1 MYSEVNQHKV
11 LVRGVLITNWSIWLN
26 TVQVKNDVCMTVLYF
41 RSDGSRRD
49 CDQVSIS
56 IMEKGSAHSS
66 DMSAGWER
74 VSDNS
79 QSGESM
85 SSNDQPWWKEQEE
98 IVISGV
104 SGRFPRCENVNEFGD
119 LLLQGEDLITEDDLR
134 WPPGFY
140 DLPKRHGKLKDLKKF
155 DAQFFSVTPKQANF
169 MDPQVRILL
178 EVAWEAMVD
187 AGINP
192 VDLRGSRTGVFV
204 GCSASETSG
213 ALTQDPET
221 VTGYTLTGCVRSMF
235 SNRISYTFDLQGP
248 SFSVDTACSSS
259 LLALQLAIDAIRQK
273 QCDAAIVAGAHLT
286 LTPTAALQF
295 LRLGMLTDKGSCRSF
310 DDSGDGYCRTE
321 GVAAIFIQRKS
332 KANRIYATVVHAKS
346 NTDGYKE
353 QGITFPSGE
362 RQAQLLEEVYNEAG
376 IDPNSVYYVET
387 HGTGTKVGDPQEA
400 NAICQVFCSNRKS
413 PLLIGS
419 VKSNMG
425 HAEPASGLCSIA
437 KVLVAIERK
446 LIPPNLHFNTP
457 NQYIPGLT
465 DGRLK
470 VVTEPTPLP
479 GGVIG
484 VNSFGF
490 GGSNTHVILKAAD
503 HTAPP
508 LSELPFTKILT
519 YCGRTQDAVQHV
531 FSVVEN
537 NVNDGYLHALLANQA
552 NLPAKDTPFRG
563 YMLINRGADQP
574 PLKDVQKV
582 SITEPRPIYFI
593 YSGMGSQW
601 PGMGQNLMVIP
612 VFDESLRASS
622 KTLEEFGLDVYGM
635 LCNSDPAQY
644 QNNTLNC
651 MLAITAIQIALTD
664 LLFSLGVTPDGIIG
678 HSTGE
683 MGCGYAD
690 GGITREQ
697 TMRLAYHRGTTMMK
711 HKEIKG
717 GMAAVGLTWEEAQAQ
732 CPEGVVPACHNG
744 ADSVTISGDGEKVL
758 QFCEQLKEKG
768 IFAKAVDSSGI
779 PFHSPM
785 MARVK
790 EPMLEAM
797 RTAVPEPKPRSS
809 RWISTS
815 IPEVEW
821 ESELASTCS
830 ADYHVN
836 NAISPVLFYE
846 ALQKIPPNAVTIEM
860 APHSLM
866 QAILRRSLQKT
877 VSNVGLMNKPK
888 TESENELES
897 FLQSLGKIYQ
907 AGVNIRVEDLYPGG
921 RFKGVVPKGTPMIGP
936 MWKWDHTVDW
946 PVIDGRHM
954 AAAGGGGLCVSATY
968 HIDPF
973 AADSKEAFLLD
984 HCIDGRVLYPFTG
997 YLVLAWKTLAKLNGV
1012 DFQKTAVVFE
1022 NINVYSAT
1030 ILTKPI
1036 KLDCVVTPGNGM
1048 FEIISE
1054 EQVAASGRIYI
1065 PEENQPFYYGKLSD
1079 IRTSAIAD
1087 RIELDTEDAYKEFL
1101 LRGYEYGQAFRGIY
1115 KTCNSGERGYLY
1127 WTGNWVTFLDSL
1139 LQTALLAERADT
1151 LRLPT
1156 RVRHLRIDP
1165 VKHLE
1170 HLIEKDGIQV
1180 FELRNDHATNGCI
1193 AGGVECCDL
1202 TAHTVSRRLQTSGQ
1216 LYHERIF
1223 FVPHFDDNCL
1233 KDFQKERNLIVN
1245 YTRALKAVV
1254 ARGLASWEKHGI
1266 LSRITNGQILRT
1278 VLNKLEPFAGEHMTE
1293 ESLRTFLEDS
1303 KCSVL
1308 HAFDEIFKLEFS
1320 NDMTA
1325 TDFEAVV
1332 VNKMKHVK
1340 AVFDCDRVWGVA
1352 LSLDRVVKTVQ
1363 DICIENS
1370 AGHNSKMC
1378 AVELNSFEQL
1388 KQCVESN
1395 LSHPLLEVD
1404 CLCVGPNVDQ
1414 LDDNSLEQIGARK
1427 LRLNI
1432 DETFTGHNDAKN
1444 MDYLVIDKVLNRKS
1458 DPAAYLNAC
1467 KHLLRDD
1474 GFAMIIEVTA
1484 EYELAAA
1491 IQGLFGNELSVT
1503 TARRFGTYF
1512 THDELMKLFHETG
1525 FKVCNYQRDPSLM
1538 MSSYAIRKTPS
1549 IPREP
1554 AFVDVDDVKE
1564 FTWIEPLQK
1573 VIEERLNE
1581 PDFKTIWLLNT
1592 KVRNNGVVG
1601 LALCF
1606 VEENLKANRFRSLI
1620 DMSVNK
1626 QTREGPPQVVL
1637 EDPNTQKIIDLDLHA
1652 NNYKDGTWGSLR
1664 HFVVKDEDVHTH
1676 KLCKHAFINTLTRG
1690 DVSSL
1695 TWFESPNQY
1704 FDALEGR
1711 KETHELCSVYY
1722 AAINFR
1728 DVMLAYGRL
1737 SPDAIP
1743 GNFADREC
1751 LLGMEF
1757 SGRLPDGTRLM
1768 GILPAQALA
1777 TSVVVDRDYAWEVPE
1792 SWTLAEA
1799 STVPV
1804 VYTTAYYALVCRGR
1818 IKKGER
1824 VLIHGGAGGV
1834 GQAAIAIALSYG
1846 CEVFTT
1852 VGSQDKREYLKK
1864 KFPQLKD
1871 HHFANSR
1878 SADFELHIR
1887 QYTKGRGVNIVLNSL
1902 AHEMLQASLR
1912 CLARHGRFLEI
1923 GKVDL
1928 AQNSSLGMSKLLDN
1942 VSIHGILLDAI
1953 MDPTVG
1959 DIEEWKEVAALLEQ
1973 GIKSGVVQP
1982 LPASLFPADKA
1993 EDAFRFMSA
2002 GKHIGKV
2009 VMEIRKEESER
2020 KCSPSDISVRAICR
2034 TLCHP
2039 QHVYLITGG
2048 LGGFGLEL
2056 AQWLINRGARKLVL
2070 TSRSG
2075 IRTGYQARCVHFWR
2089 RTGISVLISTL
2100 NIAKRSDADELIRQC
2115 LTMGRLAGV
2124 FHLAMVLRD
2133 CLFENQN
2140 VQNFKDAAE
2149 AKYYGTINL
2158 DQATRAQC
2166 GDELRWFVVFSSITS
2181 GRGNAGQT
2189 NYGWS
2194 NSTMERMIEQRRE
2207 DGFPGIAIQWGA
2219 IGDVG
2224 VILENMGDNNTVVG
2238 GTLPQR
2244 MPSCLASLD
2253 LFLSWNHP
2261 IVSSYIKADMGQKK
2275 ASGGGNLLQT
2285 IAHILGV
2292 NDVSQL
2298 NPDANLGDLGLDSL
2312 MGVEIKQALE
2322 RDYDIVLSMKD
2333 IRTLTLNK
2341 LQQLAESGG
2350 QGATALQTTELDMKK
2365 ETERDAE
2372 QNTVEMLEKQMNQLF
2387 KMRVDVNDLDPQDI
2401 VVKCNKVEEGPV
2413 AFFVHSIEG
2422 IATPLKRVMTKCT
2435 FPVYCFQSTKEVPQ
2449 DSIESVAK
2457 CYIKEMKKIQPVGPY
2472 RIVGYSYGACIG
2484 FEMATMLQESDG
2496 VSSVE
2501 RLILLDGSHLYMQTY
2516 RNVYRMAFG
2525 VTGDTLVNNPLFES
2539 EIMCA
2544 MTLRFANVD
2553 YKKFRVELL
2562 QQPGF
2567 KARIQKV
2574 VDTVMTT
2581 GLFKSPETIAFACEA
2596 MRSKFLM
2603 ADKYKPD
2610 HKFAGEITLVRAE
2623 QGAAREEDVGT
2634 DYGISQVSDESKVY
2648 VVEGDH
2654 DTFVQG
2660 KSSAKTVA
2668 IINELIMETY
2678 KC

>member
-1 MYSEVNQHKV
+1 M
-11 LVRGVLITNWSIWLN
+11 
-26 TVQVKNDVCMTVLYF
+26 LYF
-41 RSDGSRRD
+41 RSDDSRRD

-66 DMSAGWER
+66 DMSGGWER

-85 SSNDQPWWKEQEE
+85 SSNDQPWWKDQEE

-119 LLLQGEDLITEDDLR
+119 LLLQGEDLVTEDDLR
-134 WPPGFY
+134 WPPGLY

-235 SNRISYTFDLQGP
+235 SNRLSYTFDLQGP

-259 LLALQLAIDAIRQK
+259 LLSLQLAIDAIRQK

-321 GVAAIFIQRKS
+321 GIAAIFIQRKS

-346 NTDGYKE
+346 NTDGFKE

-362 RQAQLLEEVYNEAG
+362 RQAQLLEEVYAEAG

-400 NAICQVFCSNRKS
+400 NAICQVFCSNRKG

-446 LIPPNLHFNTP
+446 MLPPNLHFNTP
-457 NQYIPGLT
+457 NQYIPGLI

-479 GGVIG
+479 GGIIG
-484 VNSFGF
+484 
-490 GGSNTHVILKAAD
+490 AAD
-503 HTAPP
+503 HVSPP
-508 LSELPFTKILT
+508 LSEVPFTKILT

-537 NVNDGYLHALLANQA
+537 NINDGYLQTLLANQA
-552 NLPAKDTPFRG
+552 NLPAKDTPYRG
-563 YMLINRGADQP
+563 YMLVNRGGDQP

-601 PGMGQNLMVIP
+601 PGMGQNLMMIP

-622 KTLEEFGLDVYGM
+622 KTLEDFGVDVYGM
-635 LCNSDPAQY
+635 LCKADPAQY

-732 CPEGVVPACHNG
+732 CPEGVVAACHNG

-758 QFCEQLKEKG
+758 KFCEELKEKG

-779 PFHSPM
+779 PFHSPI

-790 EPMLEAM
+790 QPMLEAM

-815 IPEVEW
+815 IPEDEW

-866 QAILRRSLQKT
+866 QAILRRSLHKT
-877 VSNVGLMNKPK
+877 VSNIGLMNKPK
-888 TESENELES
+888 TENENELET

-936 MWKWDHTVDW
+936 MWKWDHSQDW
-946 PVIDGRHM
+946 PVINGRQM
-954 AAAGGGGLCVSATY
+954 IAAGGGSLCVSASY

-973 AADSKEAFLLD
+973 SADSKESFLLD

-997 YLVLAWKTLAKLNGV
+997 YMVLAWKTLAKLNGL
-1012 DFQKTAVVFE
+1012 DFQKTPVVFE

-1030 ILTKPI
+1030 IVTKPI

-1048 FEIISE
+1048 FEILSE

-1079 IRTSAIAD
+1079 IRTSEIAD

-1170 HLIEKDGIQV
+1170 HIIEKDGIQM

-1202 TAHTVSRRLQTSGQ
+1202 TAHTVSRRIQVSGQ

-1223 FVPHFDDNCL
+1223 FVPHCDDNCL
-1233 KDFQKERNLIVN
+1233 AIFEKDRSILQQYSN
-1245 YTRALKAVV
+1245 TLKHVI

-1266 LSRITNGQILRT
+1266 LSKMTNGKLLKTALDVLRPYELMVVT
-1278 VLNKLEPFAGEHMTE
+1278 EDVLRK
-1293 ESLRTFLEDS
+1293 FLEDS
-1303 KCSVL
+1303 KCSVIY
-1308 HAFDEIFKLEFS
+1308 AFDEIFRLEFT

-1325 TDFEAVV
+1325 ADFETVV
-1332 VNKMKHVK
+1332 VNKLKLVK
-1340 AVFDCDRVWGVA
+1340 AVFDCDRLWASA
-1352 LSLDRVVKTVQ
+1352 LTHDRVIKTVQ
-1363 DICIENS
+1363 DVCVENS
-1370 AGHNSKMC
+1370 AGHLSKLC

-1388 KQCVESN
+1388 KQCLEAN
-1395 LSHPLLEVD
+1395 ISHPLLEVE
-1404 CLCVGPNVDQ
+1404 CLCVGPNIDHVDE
-1414 LDDNSLEQIGARK
+1414 NSLEQIGARK
-1427 LRLNI
+1427 LRINI
-1432 DETFTGHNDAKN
+1432 DANFTGHNEAKN
-1444 MDYLVIDKVLNRKS
+1444 MDYILLDKVLCRKS
-1458 DPAAYLNAC
+1458 DPIAYLNAC

-1474 GFAMIIEVTA
+1474 GFAIVVEVTSD
-1484 EYELAAA
+1484 YELAAV
-1491 IQGLFGNELSVT
+1491 IQGLFGQELFV
-1503 TARRFGTYF
+1503 AADRQMGTYF
-1512 THDELMKLFHETG
+1512 THEQLMHVFKESG
-1525 FKVCNYQRDPSLM
+1525 FKLCNYQRDPALM
-1538 MSSYAIRKTPS
+1538 TTAYAIRKTET
-1549 IPREP
+1549 IPRDP
-1554 AFVDVDDVKE
+1554 VFIDVDDVKE

-1581 PDFKTIWLLNT
+1581 PDSKTIWLTNT

-1606 VEENLKANRFRSLI
+1606 VEENLKSNRFRSLI
-1620 DMSVNK
+1620 DISLNK
-1626 QTREGPPQVVL
+1626 EHREGPPEVKL
-1637 EDPNTQKIIDLDLHA
+1637 DDPETKAIIDLDLHA
-1652 NNYKDGTWGSLR
+1652 NNYRDGVWGSLR
-1664 HFVVKDEDVHTH
+1664 HFVVKDEDAHVV
-1676 KLCKHAFINTLTRG
+1676 KDCEHAFINTLTRG

-1704 FDALEGR
+1704 FDAIEGR
-1711 KETHELCSVYY
+1711 KDTHELCHVYY
-1722 AAINFR
+1722 APINFR

-1757 SGRLPDGTRLM
+1757 AGRLKDGTRLM

-1777 TSVVVDRDYAWEVPE
+1777 TSVIVDREYAWEVPDA
-1792 SWTLAEA
+1792 WTLAEA

-1852 VGSQDKREYLKK
+1852 VGSLDKRAYLKK

-1878 SADFELHIR
+1878 SADFELYIR
-1887 QYTKGRGVNIVLNSL
+1887 QYTKGRGVDVVLNSL
-1902 AHEMLQASLR
+1902 ANEMLQASLR

-1959 DIEEWKEVAALLEQ
+1959 DIDEWKEVAALLEG

-2009 VMEIRKEESER
+2009 VMEIRKEEHER
-2020 KCSPSDISVRAICR
+2020 VSLPSNITVRAICR

-2056 AQWLINRGARKLVL
+2056 AQWLVNRGARKLVL
-2070 TSRSG
+2070 TSRTG

-2100 NIAKRSDADELIRQC
+2100 NIAKRSDTDELIRQC
-2115 LTMGRLAGV
+2115 LSMNRLGGV

-2166 GDELRWFVVFSSITS
+2166 DDALRWFVVFSSITS

-2194 NSTMERMIEQRRE
+2194 NSTMERIIEQRRE
-2207 DGFPGIAIQWGA
+2207 DGYPGIAIQWGA

-2275 ASGGGNLLQT
+2275 AAGGGNLLQT

-2341 LQQLAESGG
+2341 LQQLAECGG
-2350 QGATALQTTELDMKK
+2350 QGTTALQTTELDMNK

-2372 QNTVEMLEKQMNQLF
+2372 RNTVEMLEKQMNQLF

-2401 VVKCNKVEEGPV
+2401 IVKCNKIEEGPV
-2413 AFFVHSIEG
+2413 NILCPFYRG
-2422 IATPLKRVMTKCT
+2422 
-2435 FPVYCFQSTKEVPQ
+2435 YCYTSQT
-2449 DSIESVAK
+2449 
-2457 CYIKEMKKIQPVGPY
+2457 CYDQM
-2472 RIVGYSYGACIG
+2472 
-2484 FEMATMLQESDG
+2484 
-2496 VSSVE
+2496 
-2501 RLILLDGSHLYMQTY
+2501 
-2516 RNVYRMAFG
+2516 
-2525 VTGDTLVNNPLFES
+2525 
-2539 EIMCA
+2539 
-2544 MTLRFANVD
+2544 
-2553 YKKFRVELL
+2553 
-2562 QQPGF
+2562 
-2567 KARIQKV
+2567 
-2574 VDTVMTT
+2574 
-2581 GLFKSPETIAFACEA
+2581 
-2596 MRSKFLM
+2596 
-2603 ADKYKPD
+2603 
-2610 HKFAGEITLVRAE
+2610 
-2623 QGAAREEDVGT
+2623 
-2634 DYGISQVSDESKVY
+2634 
-2648 VVEGDH
+2648 
-2654 DTFVQG
+2654 
-2660 KSSAKTVA
+2660 
-2668 IINELIMETY
+2668 
-2678 KC
+2678 

>member
-1 MYSEVNQHKV
+1 M
-11 LVRGVLITNWSIWLN
+11 
-26 TVQVKNDVCMTVLYF
+26 
-41 RSDGSRRD
+41 
-49 CDQVSIS
+49 
-56 IMEKGSAHSS
+56 
-66 DMSAGWER
+66 
-74 VSDNS
+74 
-79 QSGESM
+79 
-85 SSNDQPWWKEQEE
+85 
-98 IVISGV
+98 
-104 SGRFPRCENVNEFGD
+104 
-119 LLLQGEDLITEDDLR
+119 
-134 WPPGFY
+134 
-140 DLPKRHGKLKDLKKF
+140 
-155 DAQFFSVTPKQANF
+155 
-169 MDPQVRILL
+169 
-178 EVAWEAMVD
+178 
-187 AGINP
+187 
-192 VDLRGSRTGVFV
+192 RGSRTGVFV

-295 LRLGMLTDKGSCRSF
+295 LRLGMLTEKGSCRSF

-437 KVLVAIERK
+437 KVLVAMERK
-446 LIPPNLHFNTP
+446 MIPPNLHYNTP

-465 DGRLK
+465 DGRLQ

-490 GGSNTHVILKAAD
+490 GGSNTHVILRSAD

-519 YCGRTQDAVQHV
+519 YCGRTQDALQHV
-531 FSVVEN
+531 FNVVEN
-537 NVNDGYLHALLANQA
+537 NVNDGYLQALLANQA

-563 YMLINRGADQP
+563 YMLINRFGEQP
-574 PLKDVQKV
+574 PLKDIQKV

-601 PGMGQNLMVIP
+601 PGMGQKLMVIP

-622 KTLEEFGLDVYGM
+622 KTLEEYGLDVYGM
-635 LCNSDPAQY
+635 LCNPDPAQY

-758 QFCEQLKEKG
+758 EFCEQLKEKG

-797 RTAVPEPKPRSS
+797 RTAVPEPKARSS

-815 IPEVEW
+815 IPEVDW

-888 TESENELES
+888 TENENELET

-921 RFKGVVPKGTPMIGP
+921 RFKGVVPVGTPMIGP
-936 MWKWDHTVDW
+936 MWKWDHTQDW

-954 AAAGGGGLCVSATY
+954 TAGGGGSMCVSATY

-973 AADSKEAFLLD
+973 AADSKESYLLD

-997 YLVLAWKTLAKLNGV
+997 YLVLAWKTLAKLNGI

-1022 NINVYSAT
+1022 NINVFSAT

-1079 IRTSAIAD
+1079 IRTSEIAD

-1202 TAHTVSRRLQTSGQ
+1202 TAHTVARRLQTSGQ
-1216 LYHERIF
+1216 LYHEKIF
-1223 FVPHFDDNCL
+1223 FVPHYDDHCL
-1233 KDFQKERNLIVN
+1233 TDFQKERNILLQ
-1245 YTRALKAVV
+1245 YTRALKHVV
-1254 ARGLASWEKHGI
+1254 ANGLAEWEKNGI
-1266 LSRITNGQILRT
+1266 LSRFTNGQILKS
-1278 VLNKLEPFAGEHMTE
+1278 VLKALEPYAKEDVTDAQ
-1293 ESLRTFLEDS
+1293 LRKFLEDS

-1308 HAFDEIFKLEFS
+1308 HAFDDVFKLEFT
-1320 NDMTA
+1320 NEMA
-1325 TDFEAVV
+1325 APDFEAVV

-1340 AVFDCDRVWGVA
+1340 AVLDCDRVWAAA
-1352 LSLDRVVKTVQ
+1352 LSLERIVKTMQ

-1370 AGHNSKMC
+1370 AGHLAKMC

-1388 KQCVESN
+1388 KQCVEAN
-1395 LSHPLLEVD
+1395 LSHPLLEVE

-1432 DETFTGHNDAKN
+1432 DESFTGHNDAKN
-1444 MDYLVIDKVLNRKS
+1444 MDYLVIDKVLSRKV
-1458 DPAAYLNAC
+1458 DPVAYLNAC
-1467 KHLLRDD
+1467 KHFLRDD
-1474 GFAMIIEVTA
+1474 GFAMVIEVTQD
-1484 EYELAAA
+1484 YELAAV
-1491 IQGLFGNELSVT
+1491 IQGLFGSELSVT
-1503 TARRFGTYF
+1503 TGRRFGTYF
-1512 THDELMKLFHETG
+1512 THEEMLKLFQDTG
-1525 FKVCNYQRDPSLM
+1525 FKLCNYQRDPAM
-1538 MSSYAIRKTPS
+1538 MTSSYVIRKTPS

-1554 AFVDVDDVKE
+1554 VFVDVDDVKE

-1581 PDFKTIWLLNT
+1581 PDYKTIWLLNT
-1592 KVRNNGVVG
+1592 KVRNNGVIG

-1606 VEENLKANRFRSLI
+1606 VEENLKANRFRSIVDISL
-1620 DMSVNK
+1620 DEKRRV
-1626 QTREGPPQVVL
+1626 GPPEVHL
-1637 EDPNTQKIIDLDLHA
+1637 EDPVTQKIIDMDMHA
-1652 NNYKDGTWGSLR
+1652 NNYKDGIWGSLR
-1664 HFVVKDEDVHTH
+1664 HFVVKDEDVHTF
-1676 KLCKHAFINTLTRG
+1676 KQCRHAFINTLTRG

-1704 FDALEGR
+1704 FDAIEGR
-1711 KETHELCSVYY
+1711 KPTHQLCSVYY

-1728 DVMLAYGRL
+1728 DIMLAYGRL

-1757 SGRLPDGTRLM
+1757 SGRLQDGTRLM

-1777 TSVVVDRDYAWEVPE
+1777 TSVVVDRDYAWEVPANW
-1792 SWTLAEA
+1792 SLAEA

-1942 VSIHGILLDAI
+1942 VSIHGILLDSI
-1953 MDPTVG
+1953 MDPSVG
-1959 DIEEWKEVAALLEQ
+1959 DFEEWKNVAALLEE
-1973 GIKSGVVQP
+1973 GIRNGVVQP
-1982 LPASLFPADKA
+1982 LPASLFGPDKA

-2009 VMEIRKEESER
+2009 VMEIRKEEPQR
-2020 KCSPSDISVRAICR
+2020 KCKPSDITVRAICR

-2100 NIAKRSDADELIRQC
+2100 NIAKRTDADELIRQC
-2115 LTMGRLAGV
+2115 RTMGRLGGV

-2158 DQATRAQC
+2158 DQATRVQ
-2166 GDELRWFVVFSSITS
+2166 GDEALRWFVVFSSITS

-2194 NSTMERMIEQRRE
+2194 NSTMERMIEQRRQ
-2207 DGFPGIAIQWGA
+2207 DGYPGIAIQWGA

-2275 ASGGGNLLQT
+2275 AAGGGNLLQT

-2341 LQQLAESGG
+2341 LQTLAESGG
-2350 QGATALQTTELDMKK
+2350 QGATALQPTELDMKK
-2365 ETERDAE
+2365 ENERDAE

-2401 VVKCNKVEEGPV
+2401 VVKCNKIEKGPV
-2413 AFFVHSIEG
+2413 TFFVHSIEG
-2422 IATPLKRVMTKCT
+2422 IATPLKRVMTKCD

-2457 CYIKEMKKIQPVGPY
+2457 CYIREMKKIQPTGPY

-2496 VSSVE
+2496 PTAVQ

-2603 ADKYKPD
+2603 ADKYKPE
-2610 HKFAGEITLVRAE
+2610 HKFVGEITLVRAE

-2668 IINELIMETY
+2668 IINELILETY

>member
-1 MYSEVNQHKV
+1 MSCTLYGRAIGQVNCV
-11 LVRGVLITNWSIWLN
+11 T
-26 TVQVKNDVCMTVLYF
+26 MLYF

-85 SSNDQPWWKEQEE
+85 SSNDQPWWKDQEE

-104 SGRFPRCENVNEFGD
+104 SGRFPRCENVDEFGD
-119 LLLQGEDLITEDDLR
+119 LLLQGEDLVTEDDLR

-178 EVAWEAMVD
+178 EVAWEAMID

-221 VTGYTLTGCVRSMF
+221 VTGYTLTGCVRSI
-235 SNRISYTFDLQGP
+235 NK
-248 SFSVDTACSSS
+248 
-259 LLALQLAIDAIRQK
+259 QLILRFQK

-321 GVAAIFIQRKS
+321 GIAAIFIQRKS

-362 RQAQLLEEVYNEAG
+362 RQAQLLEEVYSEAG

-400 NAICQVFCSNRKS
+400 NAICQVFCSNRKG

-437 KVLVAIERK
+437 KVLVAIERRT
-446 LIPPNLHFNTP
+446 LPPNLHFNTP
-457 NQYIPGLT
+457 NQYIPGLI

-479 GGVIG
+479 GGIIG
-484 VNSFGF
+484 INSFGF

-503 HTAPP
+503 HSAQP
-508 LSELPFTKILT
+508 LSEVPFTKILT

-531 FSVVEN
+531 FNVVEN
-537 NVNDGYLHALLANQA
+537 NVQECYLQALLANQA
-552 NLPAKDTPFRG
+552 NLPAKDTPYRG
-563 YMLINRGADQP
+563 YMLLNRTGDQP

-601 PGMGQNLMVIP
+601 PGMGQKLMMIP
-612 VFDESLRASS
+612 IFDESLRASS
-622 KTLEEFGLDVYGM
+622 KTLEEFGVDVYGM

-717 GMAAVGLTWEEAQAQ
+717 GMAAVGLTWEEAHAQ
-732 CPEGVVPACHNG
+732 CPDGVVPACHNG
-744 ADSVTISGDGEKVL
+744 ADSVTVSGDGDKVL

-790 EPMLEAM
+790 EPMLVAM

-815 IPEVEW
+815 IPENEW

-877 VSNVGLMNKPK
+877 VSNIGLMNKPK
-888 TESENELES
+888 AEHENELET

-921 RFKGVVPKGTPMIGP
+921 RFKGVVPKGTPMIGSL
-936 MWKWDHTVDW
+936 WKWDHSQDW
-946 PVIDGRHM
+946 PVIDGRYM
-954 AAAGGGGLCVSATY
+954 VASGGGSVCASASY

-973 AADSKEAFLLD
+973 ANDSKESFLLD

-1036 KLDCVVTPGNGM
+1036 KLDCVITPGNGM
-1048 FEIISE
+1048 FEILSE
-1054 EQVAASGRIYI
+1054 EQVAASGRIYV

-1079 IRTSAIAD
+1079 IRTSEIAD

-1156 RVRHLRIDP
+1156 RM
-1165 VKHLE
+1165 
-1170 HLIEKDGIQV
+1170 
-1180 FELRNDHATNGCI
+1180 FELRNDLATHGCI

-1202 TAHTVSRRLQTSGQ
+1202 TAHTVSRRIQTSGQ

-1223 FVPHFDDNCL
+1223 FVPNFDDNCL
-1233 KDFQKERNLIVN
+1233 ADFKKDRDILQQYSK
-1245 YTRALKAVV
+1245 ALKFVI
-1254 ARGLASWEKHGI
+1254 ARGLTSWEKYGV
-1266 LSRITNGQILRT
+1266 LEKMTNGTILKT
-1278 VLNKLEPFAGEHMTE
+1278 ALNVLKPFENEEFTE
-1293 ESLRTFLEDS
+1293 NTLRTFLDDS
-1303 KCSVL
+1303 KCSVI
-1308 HAFDEIFKLEFS
+1308 HAFDEIFALELS
-1320 NDMTA
+1320 KDMSVF
-1325 TDFEAVV
+1325 DFETVV
-1332 VNKMKHVK
+1332 ANKLKHLK
-1340 AVFDCDRVWGVA
+1340 AVFDCDRLWAGS
-1352 LSLDRVVKTVQ
+1352 LTLDRVIKTIQ

-1370 AGHNSKMC
+1370 AGHLTKLC

-1388 KQCVESN
+1388 KQLLEAN
-1395 LSHPLLEVD
+1395 ISHPLLEVE
-1404 CLCVGPNVDQ
+1404 CLCVGPNIDQVDE
-1414 LDDNSLEQIGARK
+1414 NSLEQIGARK
-1427 LRLNI
+1427 LRINI
-1432 DETFTGHNDAKN
+1432 DKDFTGHSDAKN
-1444 MDYLVIDKVLNRKS
+1444 MDYLLLDKVLSRKTNPVS
-1458 DPAAYLNAC
+1458 YLNAC
-1467 KHLLRDD
+1467 KHFLRED
-1474 GFAMIIEVTA
+1474 GFAIVVEVTS
-1484 EYELAAA
+1484 EYEVAAV
-1491 IQGLFGNELSVT
+1491 IQGLFGHELSVAT
-1503 TARRFGTYF
+1503 DRLLGTYF
-1512 THDELMKLFHETG
+1512 THEQLLQVFQEAG
-1525 FKVCNYQRDPSLM
+1525 FKLCNYQRDPVLM
-1538 MSSYAIRKTPS
+1538 TTAYAIRKTHV
-1549 IPREP
+1549 IPRDP
-1554 AFVDVDDVKE
+1554 VFIDVDDVKE

-1581 PDFKTIWLLNT
+1581 PDSKTIWLTNT

-1606 VEENLKANRFRSLI
+1606 VEENLKSNRFRSLI
-1620 DMSVNK
+1620 DMSKNK
-1626 QTREGPPQVVL
+1626 TRREGPPEVKL
-1637 EDPNTQKIIDLDLHA
+1637 DDPATQAIIDLDLHA
-1652 NNYKDGTWGSLR
+1652 NNYRDGVWGSLR
-1664 HFVVKDEDVHTH
+1664 HFIVKDEDAHVV
-1676 KLCKHAFINTLTRG
+1676 KNCEHAFINTLTRG

-1704 FDALEGR
+1704 FDAIETR
-1711 KETHELCSVYY
+1711 KVSQELCFVYY
-1722 AAINFR
+1722 APINFR

-1757 SGRLPDGTRLM
+1757 AGRLKDGTRLM

-1777 TSVVVDRDYAWEVPE
+1777 TSVVVDRDYAWEVPDG
-1792 SWTLAEA
+1792 WTLAEA

-1818 IKKGER
+1818 IRKGEK

-1852 VGSQDKREYLKK
+1852 VGSQEKRSYLKK
-1864 KFPQLKD
+1864 KFPQMD
-1871 HHFANSR
+1871 EYHFANSR

-1887 QYTKGRGVNIVLNSL
+1887 QYTKGRGVDVVLNSL

-1959 DIEEWKEVAALLEQ
+1959 DIEVWREVAALLED

-2009 VMEIRKEESER
+2009 VMEIRKEEHDRLSLP
-2020 KCSPSDISVRAICR
+2020 SPVTVRAICR

-2089 RTGISVLISTL
+2089 RTGISVLVSTL
-2100 NIAKRSDADELIRQC
+2100 NIAKRSDTNELIRQC
-2115 LTMGRLAGV
+2115 LSMNRLGGV

-2158 DQATRAQC
+2158 DQATREQC
-2166 GDELRWFVVFSSITS
+2166 GEALRWFVVFSSITS

-2194 NSTMERMIEQRRE
+2194 NSTMERIIEQRRE
-2207 DGFPGIAIQWGA
+2207 DGYPGIAIQWGA

-2253 LFLSWNHP
+2253 LFLNWNHP

-2275 ASGGGNLLQT
+2275 SAGGGNLLQT

-2298 NPDANLGDLGLDSL
+2298 NPDTNLGDLGLDSL

-2350 QGATALQTTELDMKK
+2350 QGTTALQTTELDMKK

-2372 QNTVEMLEKQMNQLF
+2372 RNTVEMLERQMNQLF

-2401 VVKCNKVEEGPV
+2401 VVKCNKINDGPIT
-2413 AFFVHSIEG
+2413 FFVHSIEG
-2422 IATPLKRVMTKCT
+2422 IATPLKRVMTKCN

-2457 CYIKEMKKIQPVGPY
+2457 CYIKEMKKVQPIGPY
-2472 RIVGYSYGACIG
+2472 RLVGYSYGACIG
-2484 FEMATMLQESDG
+2484 FEIATMLQEMDG
-2496 VSSVE
+2496 VTAVE

-2567 KARIQKV
+2567 KARIQKAV

-2603 ADKYKPD
+2603 ADKYKPQR
-2610 HKFAGEITLVRAE
+2610 KFTGQITLVRAE
-2623 QGAAREEDVGT
+2623 QGAAREEDVGH
-2634 DYGISQVSDESKVY
+2634 DYGISQVSDDSKVY

-2668 IINELIMETY
+2668 IINELILGTNR
-2678 KC
+2678 C

>member
-1 MYSEVNQHKV
+1 MEA
-11 LVRGVLITNWSIWLN
+11 TT
-26 TVQVKNDVCMTVLYF
+26 TV
-41 RSDGSRRD
+41 G
-49 CDQVSIS
+49 
-56 IMEKGSAHSS
+56 SS
-66 DMSAGWER
+66 DCSAGWEQ

-79 QSGESM
+79 QTSENMDSA
-85 SSNDQPWWKEQEE
+85 STLYWQKQEN

-104 SGRFPRCENVNEFGD
+104 SGRFPRCDNVKEFGD
-119 LLLQGEDLITEDDLR
+119 LLMAGEDLVTEDDLR

-140 DLPKRHGKLKDLKKF
+140 DLPKRHGKLKELKKF
-155 DAQFFSVTPKQANF
+155 DAGFFSVTPKQAKY

-178 EVAWEAMVD
+178 EASWEAMVD

-192 VDLRGSRTGVFV
+192 NDLRGTRTGVFV

-259 LLALQLAIDAIRQK
+259 LLALQLAIDAIRQG

-332 KANRIYATVVHAKS
+332 KAQRIYATVLHAKS

-362 RQAQLLEEVYNEAG
+362 RQAQLLQEVYSEAG
-376 IDPNSVYYVET
+376 VDPNSVYYVET

-400 NAICQVFCSNRKS
+400 NAICQVFCSNRTE

-425 HAEPASGLCSIA
+425 HAEPASGVCSLA
-437 KVLVAIERK
+437 KILLSIERQR
-446 LIPPNLHFNTP
+446 IPPNLHYNTP
-457 NQYIPGLT
+457 NQYIPGLV

-479 GGVIG
+479 GGIIG

-503 HTAPP
+503 HEAPEITP
-508 LSELPFTKILT
+508 PPFTKIVT
-519 YCGRTQDAVQHV
+519 YCGRTQEAVE
-531 FSVVEN
+531 SILANVEAQK
-537 NVNDGYLHALLANQA
+537 DDLYLQALLANQA
-552 NLPAKDTPFRG
+552 NLPPKDLPFRG
-563 YMLINRGADQP
+563 YVLLNRDNNQAA
-574 PLKDVQKV
+574 LKSV
-582 SITEPRPIYFI
+582 SKIPITEPRPIYFI

-601 PGMGQNLMVIP
+601 PGMAIKLMKIP
-612 VFDESLRASS
+612 LFDESLRASS
-622 KTLEEFGLDVYGM
+622 KTLDEYGLNVYAM
-635 LCNSDPAQY
+635 LCNPDPEQY
-644 QNNTLNC
+644 SSNTLNC

-664 LLFSLGVTPDGIIG
+664 TLFALGVTPDGIIG

-697 TMRLAYHRGTTMMK
+697 TMRLAYHRGTTIMK
-711 HKEIKG
+711 HTEIKG
-717 GMAAVGLTWEEAQAQ
+717 AMAAVGLTWEEVKQQA
-732 CPEGVVPACHNG
+732 PPGVVAACHNG
-744 ADSVTISGDGEKVL
+744 ADSVTISGDSDGVAK
-758 QFCEQLKEKG
+758 FCAALKEKD
-768 IFAKAVDSSGI
+768 IFAKVVDSSGI
-779 PFHSPM
+779 PFHSPAM
-785 MARVK
+785 LAVQD
-790 EPMLEAM
+790 EMLESM

-809 RWISTS
+809 KWISTS
-815 IPEVEW
+815 VPEEEW
-821 ESELASTCS
+821 ESDLAATCS
-830 ADYHVN
+830 ADYHVH
-836 NAISPVLFYE
+836 NACSPVLFYE
-846 ALQKIPPNAVTIEM
+846 ALQKIPANAVTIEM

-877 VSNVGLMNKPK
+877 VTNVGLMNKPK
-888 TESENELES
+888 SESDDELES
-897 FLQSLGKIYQ
+897 FLVSLGKIYQ
-907 AGVNIRVEDLYPGG
+907 AGVNIQITELYPGG
-921 RFKGVVPKGTPMIGP
+921 QFTGVVPKGTPMIGP
-936 MWKWDHTVDW
+936 MWKWDHSADW
-946 PVIDGRHM
+946 PTIDGRQM
-954 AAAGGGGLCVSATY
+954 TAGGGGSIPASATY
-968 HIDPF
+968 NIDPF
-973 AADSKEAFLLD
+973 AADSKEAYLLD

-997 YLVLAWKTLAKLNGV
+997 HMVLAWKTLCKLKSV
-1012 DFQKTAVVFE
+1012 DFQKTPVVFE

-1030 ILTKPI
+1030 IITKPI
-1036 KLDCVVTPGNGM
+1036 KLDVVLTPGNGY
-1048 FEIISE
+1048 FEIISDD
-1054 EQVAASGRIYI
+1054 QVAASGRIYF
-1065 PEENQPFYYGKLSD
+1065 PDENQPFYYGNLDD
-1079 IRTSAIAD
+1079 IRTSDIAD

-1165 VKHLE
+1165 NKHLE
-1170 HLIEKDGIQV
+1170 HILEKDGIQV
-1180 FELRNDHATNGCI
+1180 VELRNDHSTNGCI

-1202 TAHTVSRRLQTSGQ
+1202 TAHTVSRRIQCSGQ
-1216 LYHERIF
+1216 LYHEKVY
-1223 FVPHFDDNCL
+1223 FVPHFDKNCL
-1233 KDFQKERNLIVN
+1233 KDQPAYASTLNEYTTVLRNTLLNGFSKWHKEGLVKKLTNGRLIE
-1245 YTRALKAVV
+1245 TALKALKSSSSSKSAV
-1254 ARGLASWEKHGI
+1254 APGTVERFMNDGKC
-1266 LSRITNGQILRT
+1266 T
-1278 VLNKLEPFAGEHMTE
+1278 VLHHFTELFALKDT
-1293 ESLRTFLEDS
+1293 D
-1303 KCSVL
+1303 
-1308 HAFDEIFKLEFS
+1308 
-1320 NDMTA
+1320 
-1325 TDFEAVV
+1325 DFEEQVISKIKSVRGIFELDRLWAGAVI
-1332 VNKMKHVK
+1332 
-1340 AVFDCDRVWGVA
+1340 CDRV
-1352 LSLDRVVKTVQ
+1352 LKSLQ

-1370 AGHNSKMC
+1370 AGHHVKMASVDLVSTDQIKHCIEANST
-1378 AVELNSFEQL
+1378 
-1388 KQCVESN
+1388 
-1395 LSHPLLEVD
+1395 HPLLEVD
-1404 CLCVGPNVDQ
+1404 YLCVGSN
-1414 LDDNSLEQIGARK
+1414 LDHLDESTLEILGGKKQK
-1427 LRLNI
+1427 VVL
-1432 DETFTGHNDAKN
+1432 DEHFTGNGEIKN
-1444 MDYLVIDKVLNRKS
+1444 LDYVVLDKVLNKKKN
-1458 DPAAYLNAC
+1458 PTVFLEAC
-1467 KHLLRDD
+1467 KHLIRDD
-1474 GFAMIIEVTA
+1474 GFLLVIEVTGQYEIAFAVEAFLGTEMADA
-1484 EYELAAA
+1484 E
-1491 IQGLFGNELSVT
+1491 NEK
-1503 TARRFGTYF
+1503 RKYGQFF
-1512 THDELMKLFHETG
+1512 THEQLLELFQTNG
-1525 FKVCNYQRDPSLM
+1525 FKLCNYQRDPSLM
-1538 MSSYAIRKTPS
+1538 TATYMIRRTP
-1549 IPREP
+1549 PVP
-1554 AFVDVDDVKE
+1554 KAPVFVDVDDIKE

-1573 VIEERLNE
+1573 IVEDRLNAPE
-1581 PDFKTIWLLNT
+1581 SETIWLVSN
-1592 KVRNNGVVG
+1592 KCRNNGVVG

-1606 VEENLKANRFRSLI
+1606 VEENLKANRFRSAF
-1620 DMSVNK
+1620 DMS
-1626 QTREGPPQVVL
+1626 TDRAIREGPAVWSVDDEAMKKL
-1637 EDPNTQKIIDLDLHA
+1637 IDLDLHA
-1652 NNYKDGTWGSLR
+1652 NNYMNGEWGSMR
-1664 HFVVKDEDVHTH
+1664 HIVVKEEDAHVY
-1676 KLCKHAFINTLTRG
+1676 KECEHAFINTLTRG

-1704 FDALEGR
+1704 FDAITN
-1711 KETHELCSVYY
+1711 KKKSHELCSVYY
-1722 AAINFR
+1722 APINFR
-1728 DVMLAYGRL
+1728 DIMLAYGRL
-1737 SPDAIP
+1737 PPDAIP

-1757 SGRLPDGTRLM
+1757 SGRLSDGTRLM

-1777 TSVVVDRDYAWEVPE
+1777 TTVTVDRDYAWQVPAD
-1792 SWTLAEA
+1792 WTLAEA

-1804 VYTTAYYALVCRGR
+1804 VYTTAYYALVRRGQM
-1818 IKKGER
+1818 KKGEK

-1834 GQAAIAIALSYG
+1834 GQAAIAIALAAG

-1852 VGSQDKREYLKK
+1852 VGSKEKRNFLKNL
-1864 KFPQLKD
+1864 FPQLQD

-1887 QYTKGRGVNIVLNSL
+1887 QHTKGRGVNIVLNSL
-1902 AHEMLQASLR
+1902 ANEMLQASLR

-1928 AQNSSLGMSKLLDN
+1928 SQNSSLGMSKLLDN
-1942 VSIHGILLDAI
+1942 VSVHGILLDSI

-1959 DIEEWKEVAALLEQ
+1959 DIEEWKEVAKLLEQ
-1973 GIKSGVVQP
+1973 GIRDGIVKP
-1982 LPASLFPADKA
+1982 LHAHTFPSDKA
-1993 EDAFRFMSA
+1993 EEAFRFMSA

-2009 VMEIRKEESER
+2009 IMEIRTEESV
-2020 KCSPSDISVRAICR
+2020 KVCAPSKISVRAICR

-2070 TSRSG
+2070 TSRTG

-2089 RTGISVLISTL
+2089 RTGVSVLVSTL
-2100 NIAKRSDADELIRQC
+2100 NTSKESDAVELMKQC
-2115 LTMGRLAGV
+2115 LAMGPIGGV

-2158 DQATRAQC
+2158 DNATRAHC
-2166 GDELRWFVVFSSITS
+2166 DKNSLKWFVVFSSITS

-2194 NSTMERMIEQRRE
+2194 NSTMERMIDQRRA

-2244 MPSCLASLD
+2244 MPSCLSSLD
-2253 LFLSWNHP
+2253 NFLSWNHP
-2261 IVSSYIKADMGQKK
+2261 IVSSFIKADMGAKK
-2275 ASGGGNLLQT
+2275 SAGGGNLMQT

-2292 NDVSQL
+2292 NDISQL

-2341 LQQLAESGG
+2341 LQQLAENGGSSG
-2350 QGATALQTTELDMKK
+2350 TALQVNELEMKK
-2365 ETERDAE
+2365 DGERDAE
-2372 QNTVEMLEKQMNQLF
+2372 LNTVEMLEKQMNQLF

-2401 VVKCNKVEEGPV
+2401 IVKANKVETGPIT
-2413 AFFVHSIEG
+2413 FFVHSIEG
-2422 IATPLKRVMTKCT
+2422 IATPLKKVMSKCE
-2435 FPVYCFQSTKEVPQ
+2435 FPAYCFQSTKDVPQ
-2449 DSIESVAK
+2449 NSIENVAK
-2457 CYIKEMKKIQPVGPY
+2457 CYIREMKKIQPVGPW

-2484 FEMATMLQESDG
+2484 FEMATMLQVSDG
-2496 VSSVE
+2496 PQSVE
-2501 RLILLDGSHLYMQTY
+2501 RLVLLDGSHLYMQTY

-2567 KARIQKV
+2567 KARVQKV

-2581 GLFKSPETIAFACEA
+2581 GLFKSPETVAFACEA
-2596 MRSKFLM
+2596 MHAKFLM
-2603 ADKYKPD
+2603 ADKYKPER
-2610 HKFAGEITLVRAE
+2610 KFNGHITLIRAE
-2623 QGAAREEDVGT
+2623 QGAAREEDVGR
-2634 DYGISQVSDESKVY
+2634 DYGISQVSDESNVF

-2660 KSSAKTVA
+2660 KSSAKTVS
-2668 IINELIMETY
+2668 IINELILH
-2678 KC
+2678 

>member
-1 MYSEVNQHKV
+1 
-11 LVRGVLITNWSIWLN
+11 
-26 TVQVKNDVCMTVLYF
+26 
-41 RSDGSRRD
+41 
-49 CDQVSIS
+49 
-56 IMEKGSAHSS
+56 
-66 DMSAGWER
+66 
-74 VSDNS
+74 
-79 QSGESM
+79 M

-119 LLLQGEDLITEDDLR
+119 LLLQGEDLVTEDDLR

-259 LLALQLAIDAIRQK
+259 LLALQLAVDAIRQK

-295 LRLGMLTDKGSCRSF
+295 LRLGMLTEKGSCRSF

-321 GVAAIFIQRKS
+321 GVAAIYIQRKS

-376 IDPNSVYYVET
+376 VDPNTVYYVET

-400 NAICQVFCSNRKS
+400 NAICQVFCSNRKE

-437 KVLVAIERK
+437 KVLVAIERQM
-446 LIPPNLHFNTP
+446 IPPNLHFNTP

-479 GGVIG
+479 GGIIG

-503 HTAPP
+503 HTVPP

-519 YCGRTQDAVQHV
+519 YCGRTQDAVHHV

-537 NVNDGYLHALLANQA
+537 NVNDGYLQALLANQA
-552 NLPAKDTPFRG
+552 NLPAKDTPYRG
-563 YMLINRGADQP
+563 YMLINRGGDQP
-574 PLKDVQKV
+574 PLKDVVKV
-582 SITEPRPIYFI
+582 TITEPRPIYFI

-601 PGMGQNLMVIP
+601 PGMGMKLMKIP

-635 LCNSDPAQY
+635 LCNPDPAQY

-717 GMAAVGLTWEEAQAQ
+717 GMAAVGLTWEEARAQ
-732 CPEGVVPACHNG
+732 CPPGVVPACHNG

-758 QFCEQLKEKG
+758 EFCEQLKEKG
-768 IFAKAVDSSGI
+768 VFAKAVDSSGI

-815 IPEVEW
+815 IPEEEW

-866 QAILRRSLQKT
+866 QAILRRSLMKT

-888 TESENELES
+888 TENENELET

-921 RFKGVVPKGTPMIGP
+921 RYKGLVPKGTPMIGP
-936 MWKWDHTVDW
+936 MWKWDHSQDW

-954 AAAGGGGLCVSATY
+954 AAAGGGSICASASY

-973 AADSKEAFLLD
+973 AADSKESYLLD

-1022 NINVYSAT
+1022 NINVYSAI

-1036 KLDCVVTPGNGM
+1036 KLDCVVTPGNGQ

-1079 IRTSAIAD
+1079 IRTSEIAD

-1180 FELRNDHATNGCI
+1180 FELRNDHCTHGCI

-1202 TAHTVSRRLQTSGQ
+1202 TAHTVARRIQTSGQ

-1223 FVPHFDDNCL
+1223 FVPHYDDNCM
-1233 KDFQKERNLIVN
+1233 KDFEKERNILEQ
-1245 YTRALKAVV
+1245 YTRALKYVV
-1254 ARGLASWEKHGI
+1254 ARGLDSWEKQGI
-1266 LSRITNGQILRT
+1266 LPRMTNGQILKS
-1278 VLNKLEPFAGEHMTE
+1278 VLKAFAPLVKENVTE
-1293 ESLRTFLEDS
+1293 QEMRVFLDDS

-1308 HAFDEIFKLEFS
+1308 HAFDEIFALEFS

-1325 TDFEAVV
+1325 TDFEALVV
-1332 VNKMKHVK
+1332 SKLKNVK
-1340 AVFDCDRVWGVA
+1340 TVFDFDRVWSAA
-1352 LSLDRVVKTVQ
+1352 LSLDRIIKTMQ

-1370 AGHNSKMC
+1370 AGHHAMMC

-1388 KQCVESN
+1388 KQCVDAL
-1395 LSHPLLEVD
+1395 LSHPLLELE
-1404 CLCVGPNVDQ
+1404 CICVGPNVDQ

-1427 LRLNI
+1427 VRLNI
-1432 DETFTGHNDAKN
+1432 DESFTGHNDVKN
-1444 MDYLVIDKVLNRKS
+1444 MDYMLLDKVLSRKA
-1458 DPAAYLNAC
+1458 DPVAYLNAC
-1467 KHLLRDD
+1467 KHLIRDD
-1474 GFAMIIEVTA
+1474 GFAIVVEVTSD
-1484 EYELAAA
+1484 YELAAA
-1491 IQGLFGNELSVT
+1491 IQGMFGFELSVT
-1503 TARRFGTYF
+1503 TGRRFGTYF
-1512 THDELMKLFHETG
+1512 THDELLKLF
-1525 FKVCNYQRDPSLM
+1525 
-1538 MSSYAIRKTPS
+1538 
-1549 IPREP
+1549 RE
-1554 AFVDVDDVKE
+1554 
-1564 FTWIEPLQK
+1564 L
-1573 VIEERLNE
+1573 
-1581 PDFKTIWLLNT
+1581 
-1592 KVRNNGVVG
+1592 
-1601 LALCF
+1601 
-1606 VEENLKANRFRSLI
+1606 
-1620 DMSVNK
+1620 
-1626 QTREGPPQVVL
+1626 
-1637 EDPNTQKIIDLDLHA
+1637 
-1652 NNYKDGTWGSLR
+1652 
-1664 HFVVKDEDVHTH
+1664 
-1676 KLCKHAFINTLTRG
+1676 
-1690 DVSSL
+1690 
-1695 TWFESPNQY
+1695 
-1704 FDALEGR
+1704 
-1711 KETHELCSVYY
+1711 
-1722 AAINFR
+1722 
-1728 DVMLAYGRL
+1728 
-1737 SPDAIP
+1737 
-1743 GNFADREC
+1743 
-1751 LLGMEF
+1751 
-1757 SGRLPDGTRLM
+1757 
-1768 GILPAQALA
+1768 
-1777 TSVVVDRDYAWEVPE
+1777 DRDYAWEVPE
-1792 SWTLAEA
+1792 NWSLAEA

-1818 IKKGER
+1818 IKKGEK

-1852 VGSQDKREYLKK
+1852 VGSQEKREYLKK

-1871 HHFANSR
+1871 VHFANSR

-1942 VSIHGILLDAI
+1942 VTIHGILLDSI

-1959 DIEEWKEVAALLEQ
+1959 DFEEWKEVAALLEQ

-1993 EDAFRFMSA
+1993 EEAFRFMSA

-2009 VMEIRKEESER
+2009 VMEIRKEEPQR
-2020 KCSPSDISVRAICR
+2020 KCPPSDITVRAICR

-2115 LTMGRLAGV
+2115 LSMGRLGGV

-2158 DQATRAQC
+2158 DQATRAAG
-2166 GDELRWFVVFSSITS
+2166 GDALRWFVVFSSITS

-2207 DGFPGIAIQWGA
+2207 DGYPGIAIQWGA

-2275 ASGGGNLLQT
+2275 AAGGGNLLQT

-2350 QGATALQTTELDMKK
+2350 QGATTLQPTELDMKK
-2365 ETERDAE
+2365 ESERDAE

-2401 VVKCNKVEEGPV
+2401 VIEEGPV
-2413 AFFVHSIEG
+2413 TFFVHSIEG

-2457 CYIKEMKKIQPVGPY
+2457 CYIREMKKIQPAGPY

-2496 VSSVE
+2496 PSAVE

-2603 ADKYKPD
+2603 ADKYKPER
-2610 HKFAGEITLVRAE
+2610 KFTGLITLVRAE

-2634 DYGISQVSDESKVY
+2634 DYGISQVADDSKVY

-2668 IINELIMETY
+2668 IINELIKETY